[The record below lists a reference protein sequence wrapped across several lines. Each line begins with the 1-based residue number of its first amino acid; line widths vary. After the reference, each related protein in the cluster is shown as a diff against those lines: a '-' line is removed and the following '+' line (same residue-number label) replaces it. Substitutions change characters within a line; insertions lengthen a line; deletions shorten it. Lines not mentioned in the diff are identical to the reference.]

1 MIDNEKKQSTI
12 IKLEKNMIDNEKKQ
26 STINELEKNIV
37 SYEKDI
43 EDRDQIHLDNVK

>member
-1 MIDNEKKQSTI
+1 MIDNDSKQS
-12 IKLEKNMIDNEKKQ
+12 LID
-26 STINELEKNIV
+26 ELEKNIV